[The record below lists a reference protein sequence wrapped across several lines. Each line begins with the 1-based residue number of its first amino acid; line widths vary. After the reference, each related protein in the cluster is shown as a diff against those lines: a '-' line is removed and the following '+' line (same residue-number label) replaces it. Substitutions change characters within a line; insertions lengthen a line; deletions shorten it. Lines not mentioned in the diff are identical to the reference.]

1 MTSMI
6 STDFLRELERFSFVA
21 QKRVSS
27 QYTGARRST
36 KVGRGTDAY
45 GFREYE
51 RGDDFRT
58 IDWKV
63 FARTEKL
70 YVRQFE
76 EYRDLVTHI
85 LLDASGSMDYPAEG
99 LNKYEYGA
107 MLALGFAYL
116 VMKDNEKFA
125 ISTFT
130 DDINISK
137 PGRGRVNL
145 LASIDQLNTT
155 KPGGSTGFNE
165 PVQQYGSLIKSKSR
179 VIIISDFLAPPDDI
193 KPALYRMGRHDLIVI
208 QVLDPG
214 EIELDELGAV
224 KLHDLETREQ
234 MFTDINTGF
243 VLEYNSEL
251 QSHNA
256 ALKLECDR
264 LGADFYTFRTDLS
277 ILEAIYRT
285 IHGR

>member
-6 STDFLRELERFSFVA
+6 STDFLSELERFSFVA

-58 IDWKV
+58 IDWRV
-63 FARTEKL
+63 YARTEKL

-85 LLDASGSMDYPAEG
+85 LLDTSGSMDYPAEG

-145 LASIDQLNTT
+145 LASIDQLNAIT
-155 KPGGSTGFNE
+155 PGGSTGLNE
-165 PVQQYGSLIKSKSR
+165 PVQQYGSVIKSKSR
-179 VIIISDFLAPPDDI
+179 VIIISDFLAPLDDI

-214 EIELDELGAV
+214 EIELEELGAV
-224 KLHDLETREQ
+224 KLRDLETREQ

-243 VLEYNSEL
+243 VLEYGSEL

-256 ALKLECDR
+256 ALKYECDR
-264 LGADFYTFRTDLS
+264 LGADFFTFRTDLP

>member
-1 MTSMI
+1 MI

-58 IDWKV
+58 IDWRV
-63 FARTEKL
+63 YARTEKL

-85 LLDASGSMDYPAEG
+85 LLDTSGSMDHPAEG
-99 LNKYEYGA
+99 LNKYEYAA

-145 LASIDQLNTT
+145 LASIDLLNST
-155 KPGGSTGFNE
+155 KPGGSTGLNE
-165 PVQQYGSLIKSKSR
+165 PVQQYSSVIKSKSR
-179 VIIISDFLAPPDDI
+179 VIIISDFLTPLDDI

-214 EIELDELGAV
+214 EIELEALGAV
-224 KLHDLETREQ
+224 KLRDLETHEQ
-234 MFTDINTGF
+234 MFTDINTGS
-243 VLEYNSEL
+243 VLEYGSEL

-256 ALKLECDR
+256 ALKYECDR
-264 LGADFYTFRTDLS
+264 LGADFFTFRTDLP

>member
-63 FARTEKL
+63 YARTEKL

-85 LLDASGSMDYPAEG
+85 LLDTSGSMDYPAEG

-145 LASIDQLNTT
+145 LASIDQLNAT
-155 KPGGSTGFNE
+155 KPGGSTGLNE
-165 PVQQYGSLIKSKSR
+165 PVQQYSSVIKSKSR
-179 VIIISDFLAPPDDI
+179 VIIISDFLAPLDDI

-214 EIELDELGAV
+214 EIELEEMGAV
-224 KLHDLETREQ
+224 KLRDLETHEQ
-234 MFTDINTGF
+234 MFTDINTGL
-243 VLEYNSEL
+243 VLEYGSEL

-256 ALKLECDR
+256 ALKYECDQ
-264 LGADFYTFRTDLS
+264 LGADFFTFRTDLP

>member
-1 MTSMI
+1 MI

-21 QKRVSS
+21 QKRVSG
-27 QYTGARRST
+27 QYTGARRSI

-63 FARTEKL
+63 YARTEKL

-85 LLDASGSMDYPAEG
+85 LLDTSGSMDYPAEG
-99 LNKYEYGA
+99 VNKYEYAA

-130 DDINISK
+130 DHINISK

-155 KPGGSTGFNE
+155 KPGGTTGINE
-165 PVQQYGSLIKSKSR
+165 PVLQYSSAIKSKSR
-179 VIIISDFLAPPDDI
+179 VIIISDFLAPLDDI

-208 QVLDPG
+208 QVLNQG
-214 EIELDELGAV
+214 EIELQELGAV
-224 KLHDLETREQ
+224 KLRDLETQKQ
-234 MFTDINTGF
+234 MFTDINTGS

-251 QSHNA
+251 QAHNA
-256 ALKLECDR
+256 AMKHECDR
-264 LGADFYTFRTDLS
+264 LGADFFTFGTDLP